1 MATPTVPDSADET
14 QYPAAWIFDEDG
26 ATVAG
31 TFVKFDQGRTKE
43 FGKKVIVVLEVAG
56 VERSIWLS
64 QMALFSKFRDELGS
78 RPNNRLERGERVIVQ
93 RGSEKVEGKNG
104 RRYWPFVVA
113 FPDAP
118 ERSTSDLFGGFD
130 EEGHVKYAEQEGNVD
145 AQGDVKSEP
154 NDGDGI
160 PF

>member
-1 MATPTVPDSADET
+1 VGKVATEQTGEAV
-14 QYPAAWIFDEDG
+14 YPAAWIFDEDG

-43 FGKKVIVVLEVAG
+43 YGKKVICVLEVGG
-56 VERSIWLS
+56 VERSVWLS
-64 QMALFSKFRDELGS
+64 QMALFSKFKDELES
-78 RPNNRLERGERVIVQ
+78 RPSKTLQPGERVVVQ
-93 RGSEKVEGKNG
+93 RGAEKVKGKTSD
-104 RRYWPFVVA
+104 RSYWPFVVA

-130 EEGHVKYAEQEGNVD
+130 EGHVKYDEQEGNVD
-145 AQGDVKSEP
+145 EQGEIKSEP
-154 NDGDGI
+154 DDGDEI